1 MVRRPPRSTR
11 TDTLFPYTTLF
22 RSGLCN
28 ICTGQVANLEPV
40 VGGFKV
46 DVKRAHIRLVQRHD
60 GAIAD
65 HVHISANYGIEYAGF
80 RSAHIGL
87 AGFNARLGRLHS
99 IGNGSAPV
107 EGNGQGHTRSEEHTS
122 ELQSLMRIS

>member
-1 MVRRPPRSTR
+1 MH
-11 TDTLFPYTTLF
+11 DTNMCVVLFKQKTAYEMHISDWSSDVCSSDL
-22 RSGLCN
+22 
-28 ICTGQVANLEPV
+28 LEPV

-107 EGNGQGHTRSEEHTS
+107 EGNGQGHTALRK
-122 ELQSLMRIS
+122 